1 MKLLTEWAVTSSAL
15 ILIVLVA
22 RYLFR
27 EKLSARLRYALW
39 GIVLLRL
46 LVPFQVELPAAPLP
60 VLASNLAP
68 ELGEERSIPVFPQES
83 YAAFGFD
90 RADFHQ
96 LEPGEI
102 IPTDTSIGYW
112 QKSQDGE
119 TITRYLDL
127 WSPAQVTTAVW
138 SCGAV
143 SAALA
148 ILLSNL
154 RFSLRLKKRR
164 EPLGNPHPSS
174 PAAMPPSPKGEGLAL
189 RGTGVPVYTVEGL
202 PSPCLFGVFQPAVY
216 LTPAAAENPNA
227 LRHVLAHELTH
238 RAHFD
243 HIWSLLRCLAL
254 ALHWYN
260 PLVWLAVVLS
270 KRDGE
275 LACDEGAVARLGEA
289 ERIPYGRTLVDMVAA
304 RSLRPGDLL
313 SCSTAMTGGKKSIQQ
328 RIALL
333 VKKPETVKTALF
345 AAIAVVALSAVFV
358 FAGRTQ
364 PQPGE
369 PNSMFLSQ
377 LERATAIQYGPP
389 GAVFSSSYSYIQHY
403 SEPIADEDLLFQAK
417 EALSSFTYLAKDEPH
432 PNLEEGLIHTS
443 AMVLMNDSAETDYTL
458 LWQNGRSY
466 LFPGNMWEEQMK
478 LTEEAGETARLQGVS
493 GTMSSGENI
502 IAILDTLA
510 RQQYERTQSDYVPET
525 PLDIF
530 RKELDDA
537 QSIYVDQPAISS
549 ANPPGLITDADA
561 LSQAKYLLRQGQPP
575 MELPEGV
582 TWEEFRK
589 SLSYTKYHD
598 MDQLPP
604 DISQEELEHL
614 LFMRGYSITLS
625 KQPEPTSGGEPRYY
639 LAPWEDTTLLL
650 RLDAEVEKAPVTVLA
665 HYDAGLIS
673 EMTRLPHLEGPAAL
687 RGDLFQEQLDQ
698 INQAFG
704 FDFSVPL
711 DEITP
716 SELSGF
722 LASSYRDPT
731 QINLKNFLEC
741 CPLAEVLEDSD
752 AEEFQAVLAKSSW
765 RDVRDYQL
773 PSELP
778 VPVKRYPRE
787 KVSDLLIKYADVSVE
802 ELDWKDVLYL
812 EEYDAFYNFT
822 SDQAF
827 GSFNCAGGQIRDGG
841 NSILLWSF
849 PSPSDDTRFELKLQK
864 VNDRYYIRSYYAAY
878 GLWAD

>member
-68 ELGEERSIPVFPQES
+68 ELGEERSIPVFPQGS

-154 RFSLRLKKRR
+154 HFTRWLKKRR
-164 EPLGNPHPSS
+164 ELLGNPHPSS
-174 PAAMPPSPKGEGLAL
+174 PAAMPPSPLGEGLAL
-189 RGTGVPVYTVEGL
+189 RGTGVPVYIVEGL

-270 KRDGE
+270 KGDGE

-313 SCSTAMTGGKKSIQQ
+313 SCSTAMMGGKKSIQQ

-333 VKKPETVKTALF
+333 VKKPETVKAALF

-364 PQPGE
+364 PRPGE
-369 PNSMFLSQ
+369 PNFWFLSR
-377 LERATAIQYGPP
+377 LELATAIQYGPP
-389 GAVFSSSYSYIQHY
+389 GAAFSSSYSDIQHY
-403 SEPIADEDLLFQAK
+403 SEPIADEDLLFQAR
-417 EALSSFTYLAKDEPH
+417 EALSSFTYLAEDEPH

-443 AMVLMNDSAETDYTL
+443 AMVLMNDSTETDYTL

-510 RQQYERTQSDYVPET
+510 RQQYERTQSDYVPEN

-530 RKELDDA
+530 LKELDDA
-537 QSIYVDQPAISS
+537 QSIFVDQPAISS

-575 MELPEGV
+575 IELPEGV
-582 TWEEFRK
+582 TWEELRR
-589 SLSYTKYHD
+589 SLSYTKYQD
-598 MDQLPP
+598 MDQPP
-604 DISQEELEHL
+604 GISQEELEHL

-625 KQPEPTSGGEPRYY
+625 KQPQPTSGGEPRYY
-639 LAPWEDTTLLL
+639 LAPWENMTLLL
-650 RLDAEVEKAPVTVLA
+650 RLDAEVEKAPVKVLA
-665 HYDAGLIS
+665 DYDASLIS

-687 RGDLFQEQLDQ
+687 RGDLTPEQLRETWT
-698 INQAFG
+698 
-704 FDFSVPL
+704 PL
-711 DEITP
+711 LGTP
-716 SELSGF
+716 DGPFELGCF
-722 LASSYRDPT
+722 FTSSYEDPT
-731 QINLKNFLEC
+731 QINLKNFLEY
-741 CPLAEVLEDSD
+741 CPLAEEVSEQTDQEEYRKVIQASAW
-752 AEEFQAVLAKSSW
+752 AEELANNPDF
-765 RDVRDYQL
+765 RM
-773 PSELP
+773 P
-778 VPVKRYPRE
+778 VPVHRYPRE
-787 KVSDLLIKYADVSVE
+787 KVSDLLIKYADVAVE

-841 NSILLWSF
+841 NSILLWSA

-864 VNDRYYIRSYYAAY
+864 VNDRYYIRSYHTAY